1 MTSVAIFGFAFLDGF
16 LPLFAFSLKNS
27 KNRCSYIRTTLSS
40 YPRRHVS
47 SNGLKNSFKT
57 MAYATR
63 KMNWRSGSRVFVD
76 EIRKRFRQL
85 DTGNA
90 DTTRMSSE
98 TSSDRCSDTLKATT
112 RTDVPLGFLTPNL
125 MGIGGLR
132 VHVRTVPIMRHS
144 SLKNSASASRQAG
157 VFFVSSKPIVAYKI
171 GPNPLSSDLDS
182 PRA

>member
-27 KNRCSYIRTTLSS
+27 KNRRSYIRTCLSS

-57 MAYATR
+57 MAYASR

-85 DTGNA
+85 DTGKA
-90 DTTRMSSE
+90 DTTRDVFRDIFGPLLRHVE
-98 TSSDRCSDTLKATT
+98 GNNADRCGAWLFNTEFNGYRRVACPRQNRADYAAFL
-112 RTDVPLGFLTPNL
+112 PEELGLSFPPSW
-125 MGIGGLR
+125 GLFC
-132 VHVRTVPIMRHS
+132 V
-144 SLKNSASASRQAG
+144 Q
-157 VFFVSSKPIVAYKI
+157 
-171 GPNPLSSDLDS
+171 
-182 PRA
+182 